1 MKSYQDF
8 LAMLSSEFHRYLM
21 ENEEAA
27 KNLPENALVV
37 FQVEGETEF
46 NRWNEETSLCNREEG
61 QKISYV
67 HVRKWRKHSTIEDVS
82 FISAAG

>member
-1 MKSYQDF
+1 MKNYQDF
-8 LAMLSSEFHRYLM
+8 LTMLSSEFHRYLM

-27 KNLPENALVV
+27 EDLPENALVV

-46 NRWNEETSLCNREEG
+46 NRWNEETSLRNREEG

-67 HVRKWRKHSTIEDVS
+67 HVRKWRMHSAIEGVS
-82 FISAAG
+82 FISATG